1 VQNSFTIF
9 RKEVA
14 SFFNSLVGYMVLIVF
29 VILTGLF
36 FWVFDEHI
44 LVSGKANMNLLFQY
58 APIFF
63 ILLVPA
69 ITMRSISEEMKTGTI
84 EFLVTKP
91 LTNFQL
97 VLGKFGAAAFLVFI
111 TILPTFIY
119 YISIQMV
126 ARDPSELQRAMNPEL
141 LDQTIGAITYTSKLD
156 NGPIIGGY
164 IGLFAL
170 GTIFAALGI
179 LSSAL
184 SENQVV
190 AYVIGAF
197 LCFMMY
203 FGFSFSSQLEDL
215 TNVNLAIDR
224 LGILS
229 HYENISQGVV
239 DTRDVVY
246 FLSVVVIVIA
256 ATTTTLSLKRR

>member
-9 RKEVA
+9 RKEIA

-44 LVSGKANMNLLFQY
+44 LISGKANMNLLFQY

-97 VLGKFGAAAFLVFI
+97 IMGKFGAAAFLVFI

-119 YISIQMV
+119 YISIQTI
-126 ARDPSELQRAMNPEL
+126 ARDPVGIAARVGSG
-141 LDQTIGAITYTSKLD
+141 TF
-156 NGPIIGGY
+156 GPINWRHHLYQQTRQWTHYWWLHWPVCARNHLCSAGH
-164 IGLFAL
+164 FE
-170 GTIFAALGI
+170 FGI
-179 LSSAL
+179 
-184 SENQVV
+184 E
-190 AYVIGAF
+190 
-197 LCFMMY
+197 
-203 FGFSFSSQLEDL
+203 
-215 TNVNLAIDR
+215 
-224 LGILS
+224 
-229 HYENISQGVV
+229 
-239 DTRDVVY
+239 
-246 FLSVVVIVIA
+246 
-256 ATTTTLSLKRR
+256 

>member
-1 VQNSFTIF
+1 
-9 RKEVA
+9 
-14 SFFNSLVGYMVLIVF
+14 MVLIVF

-97 VLGKFGAAAFLVFI
+97 ILGKFGAAAFLVFI

-170 GTIFAALGI
+170 GTIFAALG
-179 LSSAL
+179 LGMA
-184 SENQVV
+184 
-190 AYVIGAF
+190 APF
-197 LCFMMY
+197 L
-203 FGFSFSSQLEDL
+203 LL
-215 TNVNLAIDR
+215 TDF
-224 LGILS
+224 
-229 HYENISQGVV
+229 H
-239 DTRDVVY
+239 
-246 FLSVVVIVIA
+246 SVRNWKI
-256 ATTTTLSLKRR
+256 